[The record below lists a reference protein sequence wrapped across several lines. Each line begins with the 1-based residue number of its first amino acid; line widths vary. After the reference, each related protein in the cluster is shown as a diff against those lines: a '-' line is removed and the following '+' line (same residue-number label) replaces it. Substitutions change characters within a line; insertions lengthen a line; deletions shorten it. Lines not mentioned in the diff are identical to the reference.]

1 MPKDHPNMHVLQNK
15 NWCNPKSDWW
25 FFFLTLPVGG
35 PFHKKGFKK
44 KMYGGMGLISEKR
57 EALCAKRNQ
66 WVEAAASSYSAT
78 ADFLQ

>member
-1 MPKDHPNMHVLQNK
+1 
-15 NWCNPKSDWW
+15 
-25 FFFLTLPVGG
+25 
-35 PFHKKGFKK
+35 
-44 KMYGGMGLISEKR
+44 MYGGMGLISEKR